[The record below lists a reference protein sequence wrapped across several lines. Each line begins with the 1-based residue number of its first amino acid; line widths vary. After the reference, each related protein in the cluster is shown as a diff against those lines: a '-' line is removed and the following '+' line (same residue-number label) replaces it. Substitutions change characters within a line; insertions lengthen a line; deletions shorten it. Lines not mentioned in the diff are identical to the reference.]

1 MAFWSGILNA
11 DGELRTY
18 RYKVPETFSGEIKVM
33 AVAVTAG
40 RFGSAQNRALVR
52 GDFALTPSGPFNVSP
67 GDVFDVS
74 LSVANLVENSGKAYP
89 VKVSLQTTPG
99 LEIQGSDE
107 TVLTLDEQ
115 EEAPVTFKVKA
126 LDELG
131 AQTLTFTAARR
142 E

>member
-52 GDFALTPSGPFNVSP
+52 GDFALTPSWNR
-67 GDVFDVS
+67 
-74 LSVANLVENSGKAYP
+74 
-89 VKVSLQTTPG
+89 
-99 LEIQGSDE
+99 
-107 TVLTLDEQ
+107 
-115 EEAPVTFKVKA
+115 
-126 LDELG
+126 
-131 AQTLTFTAARR
+131 LTFPRAMSLTSA
-142 E
+142 